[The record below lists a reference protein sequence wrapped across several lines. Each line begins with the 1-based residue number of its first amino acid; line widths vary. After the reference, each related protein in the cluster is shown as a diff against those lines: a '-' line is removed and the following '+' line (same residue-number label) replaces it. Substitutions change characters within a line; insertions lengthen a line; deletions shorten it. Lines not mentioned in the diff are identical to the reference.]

1 MEKKFVKV
9 TTVIDETGKKTPQKL
24 VFNDEEY
31 IIDRVL
37 EVKNCA
43 SFKVGGIGER
53 YKVRIGNNTTFI
65 FFENGKWF
73 VESK

>member
-1 MEKKFVKV
+1 MSKEFVKV
-9 TTVIDETGKKTPQKL
+9 IVEIDETGKKIPRSLYFEDK
-24 VFNDEEY
+24 EY

-37 EVKNCA
+37 EMKNCA
-43 SFKVGGIGER
+43 SFKAGGIGER
-53 YKVRIGNNTTFI
+53 YKVRIKNSDTYI